1 MKHDP
6 MLMVR
11 SDLLKRIE
19 LLQRDCAILTLA
31 KLCDQLDDIRGIA
44 RRHSIEPI
52 ERLASLL
59 GSVVAYNGH
68 RQVALTYL
76 SLMHDAV
83 EGESVDPAASHVF
96 LAAAALRGCRPHR

>member
-11 SDLLKRIE
+11 TDLLNRIE
-19 LLQRDCAILTLA
+19 LLQRDCAILTLHR
-31 KLCDQLDDIRGIA
+31 LCDQLDEIRGIA
-44 RRHSIEPI
+44 RRYGLEPI

-68 RQVALTYL
+68 RQIALTYL
-76 SLMHDAV
+76 ALMRDAA
-83 EGESVDPAASHVF
+83 EGDVVDPHAAEVF
-96 LAAAALRGCRPHR
+96 MAAAALRGCRPHH

>member
-6 MLMVR
+6 LLVVR

-19 LLQRDCAILTLA
+19 TLQRDCAILTLA
-31 KLCDQLDDIRGIA
+31 KLCEQLDEIRSIA
-44 RRHSIEPI
+44 RRYSLEPI

-59 GSVVAYNGH
+59 GSVVAFNGH

-76 SLMHDAV
+76 SLMHDAA
-83 EGESVDPAASHVF
+83 ETDTADSHTSDVF
-96 LAAAALRGCRPHR
+96 LAVAALRGCRPLS

>member
-6 MLMVR
+6 LFAVR
-11 SDLLKRIE
+11 SDLLIRIE
-19 LLQRDCAILTLA
+19 KLQRDCAILSIVR
-31 KLCDQLDDIRGIA
+31 LCDQLEEIRGIA
-44 RRHSIEPI
+44 RLYQMEPI

-76 SLMHDAV
+76 SLMHDAA
-83 EGESVDPAASHVF
+83 EGEAVDPAASHVF
-96 LAAAALRGCRPHR
+96 LAAAALRGCRPSR

>member
-11 SDLLKRIE
+11 TDLLNRIE
-19 LLQRDCAILTLA
+19 LLQRDCAILSLA
-31 KLCDQLDDIRGIA
+31 RLCDQLDEIRAIA
-44 RRHSIEPI
+44 RRYHIEPI

-76 SLMHDAV
+76 SLMRDAA
-83 EGESVDPAASHVF
+83 EGETLDAHAAEVF
-96 LAAAALRGCRPHR
+96 MAAAVLRGCRLQH

>member
-6 MLMVR
+6 MLVVR

-19 LLQRDCAILTLA
+19 SLQQDCALLTLA
-31 KLCDQLDDIRGIA
+31 RLCEQLDEIRAIA
-44 RRHSIEPI
+44 RRYGIDPI

-76 SLMHDAV
+76 SLMHDAA
-83 EGESVDPAASHVF
+83 EGDSVDPHSSDVF
-96 LAAAALRGCRPHR
+96 LAAAALRGCRLS

>member
-1 MKHDP
+1 MRHDP

-11 SDLLKRIE
+11 CDLLKRIE
-19 LLQRDCAILTLA
+19 LLQRDCAILSLVS
-31 KLCDQLDDIRGIA
+31 LCEQLDDIRAIA
-44 RRHSIEPI
+44 RRHDLDAI

-59 GSVVAYNGH
+59 GSVVAFNGH

-83 EGESVDPAASHVF
+83 EGESVDSQTSNVF
-96 LAAAALRGCRPHR
+96 LAAAALRGCRIQR

>member
-11 SDLLKRIE
+11 SDLLNRIE
-19 LLQRDCAILTLA
+19 LLQRDCAILSLA
-31 KLCDQLDDIRGIA
+31 KLCDQLDEIRGIA
-44 RRHSIEPI
+44 HRYGMEPI

-59 GSVVAYNGH
+59 GSVIAYNGH

-76 SLMHDAV
+76 SLMHDAA
-83 EGESVDPAASHVF
+83 EGESVDPHASSVF
-96 LAAAALRGCRPHR
+96 LAAAALRGCRPYR

>member
-6 MLMVR
+6 LLVVR

-19 LLQRDCAILTLA
+19 LLQQDCAMLTLA
-31 KLCDQLDDIRGIA
+31 RLCEQLDEIRGIA
-44 RRHSIEPI
+44 RRYGIEPI

-76 SLMHDAV
+76 SLMHDAA
-83 EGESVDPAASHVF
+83 EGASVDPHASDVF
-96 LAAAALRGCRPHR
+96 LAVAALRGCRPQG

>member
-11 SDLLKRIE
+11 SDLLNRIE

-31 KLCDQLDDIRGIA
+31 KLCDQLEDIRSLAHRYGM
-44 RRHSIEPI
+44 EPI

-59 GSVVAYNGH
+59 SSVVVYNGH

-76 SLMHDAV
+76 SLMHDAA
-83 EGESVDPAASHVF
+83 EGESVDPETSHVF